1 MQLPTPANDN
11 APTQLDPLLKLAN
24 VIAAT
29 GLSSSTIYR
38 MMDDGQFPR
47 PLHVQPMSL
56 KRSIIEQQHRP
67 ILGQPPAR

>member
-1 MQLPTPANDN
+1 MKLPTPANDN

-47 PLHVQPMSL
+47 PLQ
-56 KRSIIEQQHRP
+56 
-67 ILGQPPAR
+67 LGPNSVRWRTSQVAHWISPDRT